1 MTIPISYHP
10 SLDHDCVICMIHS
23 TDYYSPFVLLG
34 CNHTFHRKCIIKWID
49 KSQQYNKL
57 LFASCPICRKKIDKS
72 SIKLIEDSYDSEYDS
87 YVKFARVFLCCGTC

>member
-34 CNHTFHRKCIIKWID
+34 CNHTFHRKCIIKGYVFIG
-49 KSQQYNKL
+49 
-57 LFASCPICRKKIDKS
+57 
-72 SIKLIEDSYDSEYDS
+72 SINPRI
-87 YVKFARVFLCCGTC
+87 